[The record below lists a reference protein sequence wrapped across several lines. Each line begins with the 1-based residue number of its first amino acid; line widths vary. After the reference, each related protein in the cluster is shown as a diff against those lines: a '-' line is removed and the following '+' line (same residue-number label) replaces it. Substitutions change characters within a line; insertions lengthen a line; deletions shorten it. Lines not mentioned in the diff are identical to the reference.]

1 MKNPI
6 SSLRSWLGTSTV
18 PTGGAEH
25 QKTAGKS
32 PASSRKR
39 EVAPQLGRLG
49 MLQRQN
55 ARRIAPAEMPE
66 SSYQP
71 VLRPS
76 PEDDEELREA
86 IAAIRSAAVW
96 TPPSS
101 AVSSPRLSL
110 SGGSRTS
117 SVRSEAPVSDEVHG
131 NRSEVRPAETSLSGR
146 SRTSSAR
153 SDAPRSGEIQGNRSE
168 IHPAD
173 EPAATQRN
181 ENDDREILLDMVWD
195 TDFPSRRM
203 NDILA
208 RAPELVN
215 TQDHRGETLLM
226 NALTGGNVE
235 FAKALIAHG
244 ADPNV
249 RDELGNTPLHLAAGR
264 GTEIVSQL
272 LAAGADAS
280 AVNRR
285 GATALFDAR
294 SPEMVDML
302 VQAGAPI
309 DARDQQ
315 GNTAVMRLAQ
325 SGTRT
330 TVLAVLG
337 HNPDLTAVNND
348 NRTFAQLLTKRFG
361 GVSHVIPRTAREA
374 KAFLELIGRETP
386 FMGDL
391 RDRKPTLA
399 GAARRNPPPPPAE
412 AQRVASELRLAGAAS
427 AKPPAI
433 NSLKSGPK
441 LSFVND
447 PERAFDDLNPNDV
460 EALSEALGFG
470 KLSSDPATFKAQKI
484 AIRETFGRF
493 ANDIK
498 RWLADYDNKALDHEA
513 LTAPLSPE
521 ERAELRT
528 VMGIAH
534 LRIAAEKEPGGKL
547 KEPVRLR
554 IFFEG
559 TQNGRDFRQDIGS
572 AFGRIGDV
580 DRAARR
586 AGELFAKIL
595 SHPDRVELD
604 FISGQSMGGAMAQT
618 FRAAIESRVMLPKQP
633 SMILMDPQLLNNNQ
647 ARRATKGG
655 MLEVDYA
662 QPRGVALTLDY
673 QRDRR
678 RGLMGIMKGPGGYR
692 YPGLVHLRL
701 GLSDTDGVNGRRPET
716 SGPPGM
722 GYHIDPRQFA
732 SALERFSVDRE
743 DKVLNDPAF
752 DDVRAPNWAR
762 TAGPVRTSST
772 LPEVARHGRRPMEP
786 IGEEDESASA

>member
-18 PTGGAEH
+18 PAGGAEH
-25 QKTAGKS
+25 QNPAGKS
-32 PASSRKR
+32 PASSRQR
-39 EVAPQLGRLG
+39 EVAPQLGKLG
-49 MLQRQN
+49 MLKRQN
-55 ARRIAPAEMPE
+55 GRRIAPAEIPE
-66 SSYQP
+66 SSHRP
-71 VLRPS
+71 ALRPS

-117 SVRSEAPVSDEVHG
+117 SAHSDAPVSDEVHS
-131 NRSEVRPAETSLSGR
+131 NRSEIRPADTSLSGR
-146 SRTSSAR
+146 SRTSSAWG
-153 SDAPRSGEIQGNRSE
+153 DAPLSGEIRGNRSE

-173 EPAATQRN
+173 APVATQRN

-215 TQDHRGETLLM
+215 TRDDRGETLLM
-226 NALTGGNVE
+226 NALMGGNIE
-235 FAKALIAHG
+235 FAKELIAHG

-249 RDELGNTPLHLAAGR
+249 RDELGNTPLHHAAGR
-264 GTEIVSQL
+264 GTEIVSKL
-272 LAAGADAS
+272 LAARADAN
-280 AVNRR
+280 AVNKR

-294 SPEMVDML
+294 SPEIVDAL
-302 VQAGAPI
+302 VKAGTPI
-309 DARDQQ
+309 DARDEQ

-325 SGTRT
+325 SGTRA

-337 HNPDLTAVNND
+337 HNPDLTVVNND
-348 NRTFAQLLTKRFG
+348 KRTFAELLTKRFG
-361 GVSHVIPRTAREA
+361 GVSHVIPQKAMEA

-386 FMGDL
+386 FLGDL

-399 GAARRNPPPPPAE
+399 GAARRSPPSPPAE
-412 AQRVASELRLAGAAS
+412 AQRIESEFRLAGAAS

-441 LSFVND
+441 LSFVNN
-447 PERAFDDLNPNDV
+447 PQRAFDDLNPRDV

-484 AIRETFGRF
+484 AIRKTFGRF
-493 ANDIK
+493 TQDIK
-498 RWLADYDNKALDHEA
+498 RWLADYDNKALDHEV
-513 LTAPLSPE
+513 LNAPLSPE
-521 ERAELRT
+521 ERVELRT

-534 LRIAAEKEPGGKL
+534 LRIAAEKEPGGEL

-554 IFFEG
+554 VFFEG
-559 TQNGRDFRQDIGS
+559 TQNARDFRQDIGS
-572 AFGRIGDV
+572 AFGRIGEV

-604 FISGQSMGGAMAQT
+604 FIGGHSMGGAMAQT

-647 ARRATKGG
+647 ARRAAKGG
-655 MLEVDYA
+655 MLEVDYE

-701 GLSDTDGVNGRRPET
+701 GLSDTDGRDGRRPET

-722 GYHIDPRQFA
+722 GYHIDPRQFV

-743 DKVLNDPAF
+743 EKVLNNPAF
-752 DDVRAPNWAR
+752 DNLRAPNWTR

-772 LPEVARHGRRPMEP
+772 LPKVARHGRRAMAS
-786 IGEEDESASA
+786 IGEEDESAST